1 MKPSRFHATVLGLL
15 TAASVLFSTPALA
28 DKASLKGNLVA
39 ARERVVAL
47 VTGKGDVATLK
58 PEIATLSAKV
68 DAEAASVPGFKPLW
82 DQFKANRDG
91 KIIPAFDGSK
101 PQDQADAKALA
112 GGEQK
117 QLFEKMLSLLE

>member
-1 MKPSRFHATVLGLL
+1 LHRN
-15 TAASVLFSTPALA
+15 
-28 DKASLKGNLVA
+28 ASLKGNLVA

-47 VTGKGDVATLK
+47 VSGKGDIAALK

-82 DQFKANRDG
+82 DQLEANR
-91 KIIPAFDGSK
+91 
-101 PQDQADAKALA
+101 DAKALA